1 MRIYLIRHGKTPG
14 NQLNRYIGITDEPV
28 LEEDQ
33 EQLKKSELSESRK
46 TFCKSPAS
54 LPSDSGLYL
63 SGPGAAGDSEPERV

>member
-33 EQLKKSELSESRK
+33 EQLKNRTIRK
-46 TFCKSPAS
+46 QKDFCKSPAS

-63 SGPGAAGDSEPERV
+63 SGPGAAGDSEPERM